1 MSFKFEKLEVWQQA
15 LDYTDLVY
23 DLIEKLPGRE
33 DFNLK
38 SQMRRAS
45 TSIHLNIAEGSTG
58 QTDDEQA
65 RFLGMSL
72 RSLIETVACMHQIA
86 RRNLLKDIAPM
97 RKTYKSAEQLTI
109 RIQAMRKAVA
119 PSQKWVREAK
129 PTYETGMQTDDFEI
143 VVIEQDDHLSDT
155 EWLSSIVRRPSSP
168 QQRS

>member
-1 MSFKFEKLEVWQQA
+1 MGFKFEKLEVWQQA
-15 LDYTDLVY
+15 LDYNDLVY
-23 DLIEKLPGRE
+23 DLIEKLPNSE

-86 RRNLLKDIAPM
+86 RRKLLADIAPL
-97 RKTYKSAEQLTI
+97 RKTYKAAEQLAV
-109 RIQAMRKAVA
+109 RIQAMRKAIA
-119 PSQKWVREAK
+119 PGQKWLREDKAAYK
-129 PTYETGMQTDDFEI
+129 TGFQKDDLEDIF
-143 VVIEQDDHLSDT
+143 IEEDDHLSDA
-155 EWLSSIVRRPSSP
+155 EWLSSIVGRLSSS
-168 QQRS
+168 Q